1 MPNIINDLGIDPSLS
16 AAEST
21 ATARR
26 LVWRLTKGRPF
37 TVKITFKFHD
47 PVSRTVARRKL
58 WLLLR
63 EIDGHFGEVIFRRG
77 GLHLWAIGLFRNE
90 QDQIAC
96 DIAIHLASVTA
107 PTDHDIQ
114 KINEVAQSCW
124 ADICAGGKVQ
134 CSALGE
140 PVKFIDRLRGELRY
154 RSRLADV
161 VVSTAL
167 DQQFA

>member
-1 MPNIINDLGIDPSLS
+1 MSKTINDLGVNLSLN

-26 LVWRLTKGRPF
+26 LIKKLTKGRLLS
-37 TVKITFKFHD
+37 VRITFRFNQ

-63 EIDGHFGEVIFRRG
+63 GIDAHFGEVIFRRG

-114 KINEVAQSCW
+114 KINEVAQSFW
-124 ADICAGGKVQ
+124 ADICAGGKLQ